1 MEKNNGVKNLTRSIY
16 NIILKRGISGIT
28 STWRVL
34 PDFIIIGT
42 VRSGSTSL
50 YYNICSHPSILP
62 ASYDA
67 FFLFS
72 KNVFSYFGKPRNSY
86 A

>member
-1 MEKNNGVKNLTRSIY
+1 MEKNNGVKNLIRSIY

-42 VRSGSTSL
+42 ARSGSTSL
-50 YYNICSHPSILP
+50 YYNICNYPSILP
-62 ASYDA
+62 A
-67 FFLFS
+67 
-72 KNVFSYFGKPRNSY
+72 
-86 A
+86 